1 MLDTVML
8 ETALAMMPPPEG
20 QEGGPGFLGM
30 LPPMIMMFLIFYF
43 ILIRPQ
49 QKKQKETQK
58 MIDENPELVQEV
70 VVRLRAAFEKS
81 LNNPKPTMDL
91 ILSKSKKVT
100 ADIHMNA
107 INLMKEEFL
116 PKDYSK
122 LGCMESARWE
132 ELAGQLKQVDVVPS
146 DFDPASSFNL
156 SFLGNCE

>member
-1 MLDTVML
+1 
-8 ETALAMMPPPEG
+8 
-20 QEGGPGFLGM
+20 
-30 LPPMIMMFLIFYF
+30 
-43 ILIRPQ
+43 
-49 QKKQKETQK
+49 
-58 MIDENPELVQEV
+58 
-70 VVRLRAAFEKS
+70 
-81 LNNPKPTMDL
+81 MDL

-100 ADIHMNA
+100 AEIHMNA

-122 LGCMESARWE
+122 LGCMEAARWD